1 MKKVDPATPNDTVE
15 VNFTKEGNVYLLTE
29 DVKGEIN
36 STYILELIYN
46 SGIADIA
53 KLASIKPF
61 IYRNEDA
68 DKRWEVHI
76 PFEAPTV
83 KMNTSYFGTKDDRSI
98 VEEGKYFV
106 RDSDYPFAFCLAGV
120 TIDKFKNTILL
131 RKNEKAPIS
140 QLYPE
145 FLLWSTSKGE
155 QNPDWYLH
163 PAAE

>member
-1 MKKVDPATPNDTVE
+1 MT
-15 VNFTKEGNVYLLTE
+15 
-29 DVKGEIN
+29 
-36 STYILELIYN
+36 
-46 SGIADIA
+46 
-53 KLASIKPF
+53 KLAAVKPF
-61 IYRNEDA
+61 IFRNEEDN
-68 DKRWEVHI
+68 KRWEVHI
-76 PFEAPTV
+76 PFEAPTA
-83 KMNTSYFGTKDDRSI
+83 KMNTAYFGTMDDRS
-98 VEEGKYFV
+98 VPEEGKYFV

-120 TIDKFKNTILL
+120 TIDNFKETILK